1 MKSEALAIRTWDD
14 LVFENRHK
22 EYGAYPI
29 RQAYSRH
36 MIIAICITVALMLLL
51 ICISWS
57 LPPSVALIIRPTCLG
72 RERLKG
78 PLVVCDL
85 MPPLILEAGH
95 LPTDK
100 PSRLGSLPRV
110 THKDVAETQLAIKE
124 IAALEESAEGDVTP
138 IDKISPPKIDEILE
152 VKSPNTTICTF
163 PASPM
168 PDYNGG
174 TEAMTRFISK
184 NLRYPNEAR
193 RKGIEGSVYIS
204 FVISVT
210 GKVTEIKVI
219 RSLSDECDQEAIRVV
234 SLMPDWKPA
243 MENNRM
249 PVPVQMLLPIKF
261 VITN

>member
-36 MIIAICITVALMLLL
+36 MIIAIGITVACMLLVTF
-51 ICISWS
+51 IPWS
-57 LPPSVALIIRPTCLG
+57 LPSSLLTHPTYVSPKISARPFVRCYLT
-72 RERLKG
+72 
-78 PLVVCDL
+78 
-85 MPPLILEAGH
+85 PPPITEGGH
-95 LPTDK
+95 RTTKKLL
-100 PSRLGSLPRV
+100 RGFLLPRV
-110 THKDVAETQLAIKE
+110 THKDVTETQLAIKE
-124 IAALEESAEGDVTP
+124 IAALEEPAEGDVTP

-184 NLRYPNEAR
+184 NLRYPVEAR

-219 RSLSDECDQEAIRVV
+219 RSLNDECDQEAIRVV

-243 MENNRM
+243 MENYRI